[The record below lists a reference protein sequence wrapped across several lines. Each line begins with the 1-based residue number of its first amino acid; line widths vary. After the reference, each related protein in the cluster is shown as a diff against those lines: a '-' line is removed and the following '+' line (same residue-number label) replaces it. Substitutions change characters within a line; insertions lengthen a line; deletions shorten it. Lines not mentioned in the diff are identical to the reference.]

1 MNFSEVQCKKK
12 VGKNEILLE
21 FGPFTFL
28 SPTKN
33 MITRLRSKVFSL
45 EKFWF

>member
-1 MNFSEVQCKKK
+1 MNFSKFECTKK
-12 VGKNEILLE
+12 VDKNEIFLE

-33 MITRLRSKVFSL
+33 MIIPMLDFSQ
-45 EKFWF
+45 

>member
-33 MITRLRSKVFSL
+33 MIIPMLDFSK
-45 EKFWF
+45 